1 MAEVGQ
7 QVATKNG
14 SDDNIAKGSA
24 ALHEIWPP
32 AVLGLALAIN
42 LVWIAALG
50 YGFYSLF

>member
-1 MAEVGQ
+1 M
-7 QVATKNG
+7 TKSG
-14 SDDNIAKGSA
+14 SDDNVAKAGA
-24 ALHEIWPP
+24 ALHEIWPR